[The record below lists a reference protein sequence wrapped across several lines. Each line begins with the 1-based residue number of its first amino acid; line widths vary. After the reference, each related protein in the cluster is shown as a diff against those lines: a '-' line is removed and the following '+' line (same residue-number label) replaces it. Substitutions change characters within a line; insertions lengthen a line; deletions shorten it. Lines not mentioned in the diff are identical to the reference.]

1 MQSSLMAIAWN
12 DPEVQN
18 ILLAGG
24 SRGGKS
30 AGIVA
35 LIINRALAAPNTKHG
50 IFRLTLTNCN
60 KQLGPARG
68 TFPEVLDMMFPGYRK
83 ELEKKPEFGTFKSDS
98 IFRFHNGSEILF
110 EGLDKTRIDN
120 VLGGEY
126 EKKEAALY
134 KALDYL
140 TFYELR
146 DYSQEV
152 AANITKYDALVERA
166 IIMLAPELANANSI
180 AASPLVVK
188 ESSSVKQGLVAESKE
203 YARPSADRFP
213 QVTALLQ
220 PILVSSKLGGNG
232 LMRIIRN

>member
-1 MQSSLMAIAWN
+1 MASFLLLLFIHIAVGFPTEVGAEPPRDLPLFSRQGEPVASPSL
-12 DPEVQN
+12 E
-18 ILLAGG
+18 
-24 SRGGKS
+24 
-30 AGIVA
+30 
-35 LIINRALAAPNTKHG
+35 ALAA
-50 IFRLTLTNCN
+50 TLRPQIVTVMD
-60 KQLGPARG
+60 P
-68 TFPEVLDMMFPGYRK
+68 
-83 ELEKKPEFGTFKSDS
+83 
-98 IFRFHNGSEILF
+98 
-110 EGLDKTRIDN
+110 
-120 VLGGEY
+120 Y

>member
-1 MQSSLMAIAWN
+1 MATDTSTAPGSGKTEDTSGAEARVRKAKEAAEKGRAYTAGYMDKGIA
-12 DPEVQN
+12 
-18 ILLAGG
+18 
-24 SRGGKS
+24 
-30 AGIVA
+30 
-35 LIINRALAAPNTKHG
+35 
-50 IFRLTLTNCN
+50 
-60 KQLGPARG
+60 
-68 TFPEVLDMMFPGYRK
+68 RK
-83 ELEKKPEFGTFKSDS
+83 KATP
-98 IFRFHNGSEILF
+98 
-110 EGLDKTRIDN
+110 
-120 VLGGEY
+120 